1 VAAISLIL
9 FDLNGVLYRYNRD
22 ARIAY
27 LASISQR
34 PAAAIKTATWDS
46 GFEDLGDAGALDA
59 AAYLSA
65 WPIGG
70 RCAAASDGLRV
81 RIRDT
86 AVAARARRPASRHPR
101 RACRRR
107 TPGTRR

>member
-1 VAAISLIL
+1 MDPVAAISLIL

-46 GFEDLGDAGALDA
+46 GFEDLGEC
-59 AAYLSA
+59 
-65 WPIGG
+65 G
-70 RCAAASDGLRV
+70 RTGRRRV
-81 RIRDT
+81 PQCL
-86 AVAARARRPASRHPR
+86 ANR
-101 RACRRR
+101 RAVRSSI
-107 TPGTRR
+107 